1 MPPFRQLGLPVAVGL
16 ILLVASCS
24 SDGSGE
30 LTTGQTASAASQG
43 AETLAPVTAEPP
55 TTTTLLPP
63 TTTAPPTTTVAPT
76 IEECLDYIPLRVRLG
91 QLLFPVLIQAELG
104 QAVEHVANGD
114 IAGVVVLGNPTSDL
128 QGDLAALQ
136 DASLIGPSI
145 VAVDEEGGRVQRVAE
160 LVGELPSAR
169 ALAADYTIAQ
179 AQELHRAHALLL
191 ADLGFTMN
199 LAPVID
205 LDNGTYIGNRSFS
218 SENQVVVDYGMAV
231 ADGILDAGLVPVAKH
246 FPGHGRGT
254 DSHKGLPELP
264 ELDVLR
270 ADDLVP
276 FGAAIAHG
284 DIPIMVGH
292 LVVPDLTNGQP
303 ATLSPEAVT
312 GLLRDEMGF
321 DGVIMTDALNMDA
334 ITLGFDGATAAEQA
348 LIAGVDLV
356 MLGTVGDIVPTLD
369 RLETAVSDGVLSEVS
384 VNASFLRVME
394 IKGVNACDIPADEEP
409 AIRCQEITTG
419 GCALS

>member
-1 MPPFRQLGLPVAVGL
+1 MTA
-16 ILLVASCS
+16 ACS
-24 SDGSGE
+24 SNGSAE
-30 LTTGQTASAASQG
+30 LSTGQPASASSETT
-43 AETLAPVTAEPP
+43 ETLAPATTKPSTTTTTPP
-55 TTTTLLPP
+55 TTTLPP
-63 TTTAPPTTTVAPT
+63 TTTIAPT
-76 IEECLDYIPLRVRLG
+76 IEECLAHIPLRVRLG
-91 QLLFPVLIQAELG
+91 QLLFPVLTQAELG
-104 QAVEHVANGD
+104 DATAHVARGD
-114 IAGVVVLGNPTSDL
+114 IAGVVILGNPTADL
-128 QGDLAALQ
+128 RADLAALQ
-136 DASLIGPSI
+136 GASLIGPSI

-160 LVGELPSAR
+160 LVGVLPSAR
-169 ALAADYTIAQ
+169 SLAADFTVTE
-179 AQELHRAHALLL
+179 AQELHRDHALLL

-218 SENQVVVDYGMAV
+218 ADNQVVIDYGMAV
-231 ADGILDAGLVPVAKH
+231 ADGILDAGLIPVVKH

-276 FGAAIAHG
+276 FDAAIAHG
-284 DIPIMVGH
+284 DLPIMVGH

-312 GLLRDEMGF
+312 DLLRDEMGF
-321 DGVIMTDALNMDA
+321 DGLIMTDALNMDA
-334 ITLGFDGATAAEQA
+334 IALGFDGATAAERA

-356 MLGTVGDIVPTLD
+356 MLGRVGDIVPTLD

-384 VNASFLRVME
+384 VNASFLRVMDV
-394 IKGVNACDIPADEEP
+394 KGVNACEIPADEAP
-409 AIRCQEITTG
+409 AIRCQGITTG
-419 GCALS
+419 GCTL

>member
-1 MPPFRQLGLPVAVGL
+1 MPPP
-16 ILLVASCS
+16 
-24 SDGSGE
+24 
-30 LTTGQTASAASQG
+30 TTS
-43 AETLAPVTAEPP
+43 VPP
-55 TTTTLLPP
+55 TTTI
-63 TTTAPPTTTVAPT
+63 APT
-76 IEECLDYIPLRVRLG
+76 IEECLAHIPLRVRLG
-91 QLLFPVLIQAELG
+91 QLLFPVLTQAELG
-104 QAVEHVANGD
+104 EATTHVARGD
-114 IAGVVVLGNPTSDL
+114 IAGVVILGHPTADL
-128 QGDLAALQ
+128 RTDLAALQ

-160 LVGELPSAR
+160 LVGVLPSAR
-169 ALAADYTIAQ
+169 SLAADFTVAE

-205 LDNGTYIGNRSFS
+205 LDNGTYIGDRSFS
-218 SENQVVVDYGMAV
+218 ADNEVVIDYGMAV
-231 ADGILDAGLVPVAKH
+231 ADGILEAGLIPVAKH

-276 FGAAIAHG
+276 FDAAIARG

-312 GLLRDEMGF
+312 G
-321 DGVIMTDALNMDA
+321 
-334 ITLGFDGATAAEQA
+334 
-348 LIAGVDLV
+348 
-356 MLGTVGDIVPTLD
+356 
-369 RLETAVSDGVLSEVS
+369 
-384 VNASFLRVME
+384 
-394 IKGVNACDIPADEEP
+394 
-409 AIRCQEITTG
+409 
-419 GCALS
+419 